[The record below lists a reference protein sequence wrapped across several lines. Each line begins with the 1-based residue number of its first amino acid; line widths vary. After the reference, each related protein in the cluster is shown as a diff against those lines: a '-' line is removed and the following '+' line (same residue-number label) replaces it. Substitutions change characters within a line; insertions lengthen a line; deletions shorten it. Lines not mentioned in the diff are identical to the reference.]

1 MKKAI
6 VSAALL
12 ALCVQPV
19 QAQMVSAPPPGGA
32 EPVQMGG
39 FVGAR
44 VRISLGGT
52 RAEDQK
58 LRAGLTIAPMQYRG
72 GGDLQGF
79 RSRIGEGLEFGFR
92 GGEQTP
98 QLSLA
103 GMPLTGGKG
112 APGKGRSNLSDGA
125 TIALVVVG
133 VVAVAGIALYAAAD
147 EADDV

>member
-1 MKKAI
+1 MRKAI
-6 VSAALL
+6 ISAALL
-12 ALCVQPV
+12 GLCIQPV
-19 QAQMVSAPPPGGA
+19 QAQMVSAPAPGGA
-32 EPVQMGG
+32 EPVAMGG

-52 RAEDQK
+52 RSEDQK

-92 GGEQTP
+92 GGETAP

-103 GMPLTGGKG
+103 GMRLTGGKG
-112 APGKGRSNLSDGA
+112 LPGKARSNLSDGA

-133 VVAVAGIALYAAAD
+133 VVAIAGVALYAAAD